1 MAVNLASTDVPS
13 RERRLGSITG
23 YCGTLKELAN
33 DGCKKCLKNRRRDFQ
48 TSSNCAHTHCI
59 NQLAGLDG
67 TLVVDHA
74 PIGCAGAQICFTS
87 VKSRVPAPPGALEHA
102 RVISTGLTESD
113 TIFGGLEKLRETARL
128 AFERHHPREIYIA
141 TSCVSAIIGEDIDSV
156 CRELSDELGIPV
168 ELAAAEGLKSKIWAS
183 GFDAYCHAVSRARL
197 VDPGDKKAT
206 INFIGFSNIGRQYV
220 EPIMAKLGL
229 ELICLTATATV
240 EDFER
245 ASHSVAT
252 WGQCGAQSSYLAS
265 ALEVKCG
272 VKYFQT
278 HLPYGGIGFERFMRD
293 LGGYIGK
300 EELALKIVED
310 EKAKYAK
317 TIEDAKKTLAG
328 KTGFIALGASFAYEY
343 ARLLRELGVN
353 VPHAVA
359 YHYDPKLDNPNE
371 NEPVAAYADV
381 VELGLDIDTSVNDG
395 QSLETRQLIK
405 KYKPD
410 FIMTRGHGAN
420 CIASSFGVPSYNCEI
435 GLLLMGYRGLAMLAT
450 TLADAISN
458 NNLYRKIAKTYDA
471 PYTEYYNGLPTHSFF
486 REEA

>member
-1 MAVNLASTDVPS
+1 MAVNLNVVDVPS

-33 DGCKKCLKNRRRDFQ
+33 EGCKKCLKNRRRSFQ
-48 TSSNCAHTHCI
+48 TSSNCAHIHCI
-59 NQLAGLDG
+59 NQLAGLED

-113 TIFGGLEKLRETARL
+113 AIFGGLEKLRATVCL
-128 AFERHHPREIYIA
+128 AFERHHPKEIYVA

-156 CRELSDELGIPV
+156 CRELSEELGIPV
-168 ELAAAEGLKSKIWAS
+168 EVAAAEGLKSKIWAS

-197 VDPGDKKAT
+197 VEPNEKRQT

-229 ELICLTATATV
+229 ELICLTATATI
-240 EDFER
+240 EDFDR

-293 LGGYIGK
+293 LGRYIGK
-300 EELALKIVED
+300 EELAAQIVAE
-310 EKAKYAK
+310 EKQKYSAI
-317 TIEDAKKTLAG
+317 IEDAKRVLRG
-328 KTGFIALGASFAYEY
+328 KTGFVALGASFAYEY
-343 ARLLRELGVN
+343 TRLLRELEIKVL
-353 VPHAVA
+353 HAVA
-359 YHYDPKLDNPNE
+359 YHYDPKLDNPNDQ
-371 NEPVAAYADV
+371 EPVAAYADV
-381 VELGLDIDTSVNDG
+381 VELGLDIDTTVNDG
-395 QSLETRQLIK
+395 QALETRQLIE

-410 FIMTRGHGAN
+410 FIVTRGHGAN
-420 CIASSFGVPSYNCEI
+420 CIASTFGIPSYSCEI
-435 GLLLMGYRGLAMLAT
+435 GLLLTGYRGLAMLVT

-458 NNLYRKIAKTYDA
+458 TNLYKKIAKEYDA
-471 PYTEYYNGLPTHSFF
+471 PYSDYYNNLPTHSFF
-486 REEA
+486 REGA